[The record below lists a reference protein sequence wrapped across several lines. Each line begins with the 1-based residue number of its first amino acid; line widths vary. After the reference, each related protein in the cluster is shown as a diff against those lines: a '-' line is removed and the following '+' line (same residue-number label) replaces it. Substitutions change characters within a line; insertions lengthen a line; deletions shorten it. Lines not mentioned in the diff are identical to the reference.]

1 MQKQNQNVIIRIYLF
16 PP

>member
-16 PP
+16 AP